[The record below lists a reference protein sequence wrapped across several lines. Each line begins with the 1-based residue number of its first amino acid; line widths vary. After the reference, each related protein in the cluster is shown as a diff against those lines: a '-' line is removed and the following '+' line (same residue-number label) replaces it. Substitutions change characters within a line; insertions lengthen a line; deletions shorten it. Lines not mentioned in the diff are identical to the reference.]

1 VGREN
6 QGRWD
11 IVNFMNAKDLYYKT
25 WTSIHEIS
33 FKASNGRLAPRLYG
47 MPVVML
53 TTTGR
58 KSGKP
63 RTTMLTSPAQ
73 DGENVV
79 IVASYG
85 GDARH
90 PAWFLNL
97 RENPDVEIMM
107 LGKRRRMLAR
117 VATPDEK
124 EALWPRITASFR
136 NYGEYQK
143 RTERDIPVVIL
154 EPAVTQTD

>member
-1 VGREN
+1 
-6 QGRWD
+6 
-11 IVNFMNAKDLYYKT
+11 MKAKDLYYKT
-25 WTSIHEIS
+25 WTSIHEFT

-79 IVASYG
+79 VVASYG

-97 RENPDVEIMM
+97 RENPGVEIMM
-107 LGKRRRMLAR
+107 LGRRRRMRAR
-117 VATPDEK
+117 VASSDE
-124 EALWPRITASFR
+124 
-136 NYGEYQK
+136 
-143 RTERDIPVVIL
+143 
-154 EPAVTQTD
+154 